1 MNNQAARNPTNSTLR
16 SRALFLWQNIRSPFT
31 TGSVTPS
38 GRQLSRLMFETLA
51 PDADD
56 IVVEF
61 GPGTGVF
68 TRALLRGGVA
78 TENLILIEFS
88 PDFVKFLRAEFPN
101 VKVIEGSAADL
112 PRHLAELG
120 HSKVKKIISGLP
132 LRTMPEPLRV
142 AITKAVATSLDRG
155 GTYVQFSYFRIPPL
169 PERLAGSL
177 GLTGRC
183 IGMVLRNLPPAF
195 VYQYHKQA

>member
-1 MNNQAARNPTNSTLR
+1 MKEQTARNFTNSTLR
-16 SRALFLWQNIRSPFT
+16 SRALFLWQNIRTPFT

-38 GRQLSRLMFETLA
+38 GQHLSRLMVQTLA
-51 PDADD
+51 SDAGD

-68 TRALLRGGVA
+68 TKALLQGGVA
-78 TENLILIEFS
+78 PENLILIEFS
-88 PDFVKFLRAEFPN
+88 PDFVKFLRTEFPN

-132 LRTMPEPLRV
+132 LRTMPELLRQ
-142 AITKAVATSLDRG
+142 AITHSVADSLEAG
-155 GTYVQFSYFRIPPL
+155 GTYVQFTYFRMMPL
-169 PERLAGSL
+169 PQSMALRL
-177 GLTGRC
+177 GLKGERV
-183 IGMVLRNLPPAF
+183 GMVIRNLPPAF
-195 VYQYHKQA
+195 VYRYRKTG